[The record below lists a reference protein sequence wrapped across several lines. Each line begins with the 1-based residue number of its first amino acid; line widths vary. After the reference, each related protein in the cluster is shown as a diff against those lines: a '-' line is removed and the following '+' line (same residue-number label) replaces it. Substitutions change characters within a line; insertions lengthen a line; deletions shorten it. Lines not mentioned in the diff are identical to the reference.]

1 MCQGGAGWLGSTNG
15 SPQPDSGGR
24 NPRAGHRLGAS
35 LRCDP
40 SHPSSQSP
48 RIGIKDMAMF
58 PWLED
63 RPDFSQMAQAVQE
76 LDSEE
81 ELPDV
86 CGIPLTSA

>member
-1 MCQGGAGWLGSTNG
+1 
-15 SPQPDSGGR
+15 
-24 NPRAGHRLGAS
+24 
-35 LRCDP
+35 
-40 SHPSSQSP
+40 
-48 RIGIKDMAMF
+48 MAMF